1 VDWKAGGQVNF
12 FKGLG
17 EEWWSRWQRT
27 MAAPFDPNRLAS
39 YRELGIDYV
48 VLGAQN
54 RIAALTPRFQNS
66 AFVVYE
72 VGGSPQA
79 AMNGFMQGASGSRR

>member
-1 VDWKAGGQVNF
+1 
-12 FKGLG
+12 
-17 EEWWSRWQRT
+17 

-48 VLGAQN
+48 VLRAQN

-72 VGGSPQA
+72 IGGSPMA
-79 AMNGFMQGASGSRR
+79 ALNVITQGASSSRQ